1 MVPARDEDRGQGEA
15 LVRVGE
21 VPRRANRKDECSIL
35 YTGLVTVEIARGEE
49 SHQQPR
55 AVLPA

>member
-21 VPRRANRKDECSIL
+21 VPRRANRKDESNGKIVGFL
-35 YTGLVTVEIARGEE
+35 DR
-49 SHQQPR
+49 
-55 AVLPA
+55 